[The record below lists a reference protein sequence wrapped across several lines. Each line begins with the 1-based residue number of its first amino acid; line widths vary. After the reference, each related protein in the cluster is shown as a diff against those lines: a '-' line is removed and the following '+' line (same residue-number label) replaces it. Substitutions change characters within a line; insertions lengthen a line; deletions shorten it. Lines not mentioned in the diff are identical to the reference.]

1 MKIKIY
7 YILVLV
13 FLILNTNVSNSK
25 NGDTTKVRTIEFQAS
40 RVGWFDFPSNPNE
53 YERVY
58 LNYKLRCPP
67 GKPCGE
73 WDYLAHIFIRLYYA
87 PNFRIDSNVVNEFI
101 YSEKQTYNYTYKL
114 ENKVLKLDST
124 ATKSNLLEFY
134 EDSEKLT
141 VRTNSKT
148 VYKATFRYIYKNDK
162 LDSILV
168 GNDNTLKLIKT
179 KVDFNDNVTFYES
192 VELYRYITP
201 YGNGLNLGSGFTW
214 VQDVTDFASLLSGKV
229 FLDAPNSQE
238 DLELTFDYIK
248 GEPVRNIKRFIP
260 ICQKWVTYNSDFE
273 NIVSPVEISLDESE
287 KQIKY
292 KHIQTGHGF
301 GGNSDNCAEFCR
313 RKGFVKVN
321 GEVKYNLDV
330 WRECGDNPVFP
341 QGGTWL
347 TDRTN
352 WCPGA
357 EVSPYDFELTPY
369 ITENKFTID
378 WDMEFYNTPY
388 NNGSNQDPRWLINSY
403 IVTYE
408 DIKFQNN
415 VEIVDIPRP
424 STKQIY
430 QRLNPTCNFA
440 TVIIRNSG
448 KDNLKSLDIKYGDKF
463 KNQNTFKWTGNLK
476 FNDTAWVVLPPYET
490 GNETNN
496 TFEVE
501 LVNPNG
507 KLEEYIDNNKATS
520 IYKATAEYYNNITLE
535 LVTNNYDILNASS
548 PYSYRIVNS
557 NGDIV
562 FELKETQNRQKY
574 SNELIL
580 PDDCYELILENQFGY
595 GLYFWVLARD
605 NSGNN
610 NGFYPGSFKL
620 LNNNLVNSLTFN
632 NDFGNKII
640 HQFRTGPQPTASA
653 NLDTLNFGYIKVGEE
668 LEKSVVVKPENIKG
682 IEISNVDI
690 QLASFKGFEI
700 TKTIPKIMNNKLILK
715 EGDSLEIFIKFKPKS
730 NGNKSSS
737 LIVNTND
744 KSKSSLNINIQ
755 AFGGEPTG
763 IIENELNNELDIN
776 ELLMNVIVN
785 DNLLSIKLNN
795 EINLNNSKINI
806 YDLLG
811 NNLISQKFNSYS
823 DIINS
828 QIDIKELNNGL
839 YFIVLENNNN
849 FVNSK
854 FIINK

>member
-1 MKIKIY
+1 MSLKFY
-7 YILVLV
+7 SLFVLFFV
-13 FLILNTNVSNSK
+13 IFNTNVSQSK
-25 NGDTTKVRTIEFQAS
+25 NGDTTKVRAIEFLAP
-40 RVGWFDFPSNPNE
+40 RTGWFDFPTNPNS

-73 WDYLAHIFIRLYYA
+73 WDYLAHVFIRLYYA
-87 PNFRIDSNVVNEFI
+87 PSFRIDSSVVNEFF
-101 YSEKQTYNYTYKL
+101 YSENQTYNYSYKI
-114 ENKVLKLDST
+114 ENKILKLDST
-124 ATKSNLLEFY
+124 ATKSNLLEMY
-134 EDSEKLT
+134 ESNEKPT
-141 VRTNSKT
+141 ERTSSKT
-148 VYKATFRYIYKNDK
+148 VYKATYRYKFENDK
-162 LDSILV
+162 LDSVLV
-168 GNDNTLKLIKT
+168 GKDFTLNLIKT
-179 KVDFNDNVTFYES
+179 KVDFNDNVTFFES

-201 YGNGLNLGSGFTW
+201 YGNGLSLGTGFTW

-238 DLELTFDYIK
+238 DLELTFDYIE
-248 GEPVRNIKRFIP
+248 GQPVRNIKRFIP
-260 ICQKWVTYNSDFE
+260 IWQKWVTYNAKFE
-273 NIVSPVEISLDESE
+273 DNISPQEITLDETE
-287 KQIKY
+287 KQVKF

-301 GGNSDNCAEFCR
+301 GGNSDNCAEFCQR
-313 RKGFVKVN
+313 EGFVKVN
-321 GEVKYNLDV
+321 SDVRYSLDV

-357 EVSPYDFELTPY
+357 EVSPYDFEITPY
-369 ITENKFTID
+369 ITGNKFIID
-378 WDMEFYNTPY
+378 WDMDFYNTPY

-448 KDNLKSLDIKYGDKF
+448 KDNLKTLDIKYGDKF
-463 KNQNTFKWTGNLK
+463 KTQNTFKWSGDLK

-490 GNETNN
+490 GDETDNI
-496 TFEVE
+496 FEVE
-501 LVNPNG
+501 LINPNG
-507 KLEEYIDNNKATS
+507 LVDEYKDNNKATS
-520 IYKATAEYYNNITLE
+520 KYKSTAEYYNNITLE

-548 PYSYRIVNS
+548 PYRYKIINS
-557 NGDIV
+557 KGEIV

-580 PDDCYELILENQFGY
+580 PDDCYELVLENQFGY

-605 NSGNN
+605 NNGNS

-620 LNNNLVNSLTFN
+620 LNNNLISSLNFN
-632 NDFGNKII
+632 NDFGNQII
-640 HQFRTGPQPTASA
+640 HQFRTGPQPTAKA
-653 NLDTLNFGYIKVGEE
+653 NLDTLNFGYVKVGDEI
-668 LEKSVVVKPENIKG
+668 EKSIFVKASNIKG
-682 IEISNVDI
+682 IEISNVEI

-700 TKTIPKIMNNKLILK
+700 TKTIPEIINNKLILK
-715 EGDSLEIFIKFKPKS
+715 EDDSLEIFIKFKPKS

-744 KSKSSLNINIQ
+744 KSNSSLNINLK
-755 AFGGEPTG
+755 AFGGEPTS
-763 IIENELNNELDIN
+763 IIENEFELNN
-776 ELLMNVIVN
+776 LLMNVIVN
-785 DNLLSIKLNN
+785 ENLLSIKLNN
-795 EINLNNSKINI
+795 EIRIINCKINI

-811 NNLISQKFNSYS
+811 NNLISKQFFSYN

-849 FVNSK
+849 LINSK